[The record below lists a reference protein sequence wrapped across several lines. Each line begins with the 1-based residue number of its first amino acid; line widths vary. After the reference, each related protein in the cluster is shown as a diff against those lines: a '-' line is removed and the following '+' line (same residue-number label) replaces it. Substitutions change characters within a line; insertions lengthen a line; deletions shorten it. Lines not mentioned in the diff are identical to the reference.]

1 MVIEYSQR
9 TCLMGLRYVLM
20 NYGLFAPKTIR
31 SRERKFEVW
40 NFRSLELS
48 RSPWNFRSLELS
60 LPGSSFPGTFVPTN
74 EHNKEQKF
82 QQMCRRKCT
91 ELSLLRAGVKC
102 EVRVCEVVKCEVRC
116 EVGCDWSVASGSPR
130 TLPNGN

>member
-1 MVIEYSQR
+1 
-9 TCLMGLRYVLM
+9 M
-20 NYGLFAPKTIR
+20 NHSGDRIFSKNVFDGFTVR
-31 SRERKFEVW
+31 SYELW
-40 NFRSLELS
+40 TFRSQDH
-48 RSPWNFRSLELS
+48 SLPGAKVRGVELS